1 MNDRILIVDDNPKN
15 LQILAALLAEN
26 NYSVEVA
33 LNGASAIKWLQMA
46 PFDAVLLDVMM
57 PETNGFETCEII
69 KKNPEHANIPIIFLT
84 ARTDIESV
92 TEGFERGGV
101 DFIIKPFNQKELLAR
116 LSTHVELKKSREKI
130 LDLNGWLA
138 SEVDKKTLEL
148 NKSNTQLKEAN
159 ENLKRLDVAKNDF
172 LNTISHELRTPLNG
186 IVGSINLL
194 NTFTHD
200 PDIQEIVSLLNLSVT
215 NLEKYAYA
223 ALQIS
228 NLQLKG
234 VSQLKL
240 ERIDLLPLLQSVVN
254 GFSES
259 AKEKDLQ
266 TRFTMECTEAFV
278 EADQEFIQ
286 DALTALLECSM
297 IFTRKGFI
305 NVVVLCN
312 QQQITIKI
320 IDSGSAYEGQELG
333 HFFKSVSNQN
343 YTFERNNA
351 MELYLARMIILLHN
365 GKLEFENMEENS
377 GTITSVHL
385 PCQMN

>member
-26 NYSVEVA
+26 DYSVEVA

-46 PFDAVLLDVMM
+46 SFDAVLLDVMM

-69 KKNPEHANIPIIFLT
+69 KKNPEHANIPVIFLT

-92 TEGFERGGV
+92 TEGFESGGV
-101 DFIIKPFNQKELLAR
+101 DFITKPFNQKELLAR
-116 LSTHVELKKSREKI
+116 LSTHIELKKSREKI
-130 LDLNGWLA
+130 LDINGWLA
-138 SEVDKKTLEL
+138 SEVEKKTLEL
-148 NKSNTQLKEAN
+148 NESNTKLKEAN

-172 LNTISHELRTPLNG
+172 LNSISHELRTPLNG

-194 NTFTHD
+194 NTYTHD
-200 PDIQEIVSLLNLSVT
+200 KDIQEIVSLLNLSVT

-240 ERIDLLPLLQSVVN
+240 KRIDLLPLVQYVVN

-259 AKEKDLQ
+259 AKAKDLQ
-266 TRFTMECTEAFV
+266 TRFTMECTEAIV

-286 DALTALLECSM
+286 SALTALLECSI
-297 IFTRKGFI
+297 IFTRKGFVKVI
-305 NVVVLCN
+305 ISCN
-312 QQQITIKI
+312 QQQIKIKI
-320 IDSGSAYEGQELG
+320 IDSGSAYEGQELS
-333 HFFKSVSNQN
+333 HFFKSVNNQN
-343 YTFERNNA
+343 YIFERNNA
-351 MELYLARMIILLHN
+351 MELYLARMIVLLHN
-365 GKLEFENMEENS
+365 GKLEFENMDNNT
-377 GTITSVHL
+377 GTVTSVYL
-385 PCQMN
+385 PCVNN